1 MADGGAAKWQL
12 VAQCGAVAQTVRTAG
27 RGSAVIAIRRRCVAE
42 RFVRPSQVG
51 GGGYGVRVTTPSPH
65 DLLSAYGAGWF
76 PMDIDGHIGFYEFDP
91 RAVIPLDG
99 FRVPR
104 SVRRALREDPFE
116 IRVDTAFADVV
127 AACGEPRD
135 GGDWLSPR
143 LTDTYLALYAE
154 GYAHSVEVLFAGRLV
169 GGIFGVALGAM
180 FTSESMFHR
189 VANAGNA
196 ALVATHRHLVERG
209 FVLWDIQMTSP
220 HTSRFGAVD
229 LDPAEYRRRLQA
241 ALELPAE
248 F

>member
-1 MADGGAAKWQL
+1 MANGA
-12 VAQCGAVAQTVRTAG
+12 TVNWH
-27 RGSAVIAIRRRCVAE
+27 
-42 RFVRPSQVG
+42 
-51 GGGYGVRVTTPSPH
+51 GYGVHVMTTPSLH
-65 DLLSAYGAGWF
+65 DLLAGYSAGWF
-76 PMDIDGHIGFYEFDP
+76 PMDIDGQVGFYEFDP
-91 RAVIPLDG
+91 RAVIPLNA

-116 IRVDTAFADVV
+116 IRIDTAFEEVV

-143 LTDTYLALYAE
+143 LVDAYHDLHGA
-154 GYAHSVEVLFAGRLV
+154 GYAHSVEVLFAGRIV
-169 GGIFGVALGAM
+169 GGLFGVALGAM

-220 HTSRFGAVD
+220 HMARFGAID
-229 LDPAEYRRRLQA
+229 LDPAEYRRQLRS
-241 ALELPAE
+241 ALDLPAA